1 MPMALDHVVIAVA
14 SLEQAVADYQ
24 RAGFTVIAG
33 GRHPGRNTANAL
45 IVFEDGSY
53 LELIAYSAPS
63 PEERWWR
70 VLDAAGEGLVDFA
83 LLPQDIDVAVAD
95 ARERGLAELT
105 AVPGARQRPDGVRIA
120 WSSARQVKHDL
131 PFLCAD
137 ITPRELRVPVGDVRR
152 HANGARGIVAV
163 HVAVQDVAASLARYR
178 MLLGPDAVTDS
189 SVRLQGC
196 QVELHAERGRVRGEG
211 PSEIT
216 LDVGGPGKGV
226 QFDPVLMHG
235 VSIHTR

>member
-33 GRHPGRNTANAL
+33 GKHPGRNTANAL

-83 LLPQDIDVAVAD
+83 LLPQDIDAAVAD
-95 ARERGLAELT
+95 ARERGLAELM

-120 WSSARQVKHDL
+120 WSSARQVQHDL

-137 ITPRELRVPVGDVRR
+137 ITPRELRVPEGDVRR
-152 HANGARGIVAV
+152 HANGARGIAAV
-163 HVAVQDVAASLARYR
+163 HVAVQDVAVSLARYR
-178 MLLGPDAVTDS
+178 MLLGPDAVTGGG
-189 SVRLQGC
+189 VRLQGC
-196 QVELHAERGRVRGEG
+196 EVELRAEQGRPRGEG
-211 PSEIT
+211 PSAIT
-216 LDVGGPGKGV
+216 LDVGGPSKSL

-235 VSIHTR
+235 VSIHLR